1 MIRLAKNRALSSR
14 QLNPQIISR
23 DPSNN
28 TILSEGLVPS
38 RSTMS
43 PQSSPAVDVI
53 QLRYVTCLA
62 FLFYSYLIYSHS
74 FFYLLGNITVS
85 NFPHFSQMRTSF
97 VQNCQTGQ
105 IGLCISKHLQPSLII
120 YIKSCDLV
128 CIVSM
133 VQKHY
138 NLYFLICKLRF
149 CHGETW

>member
-1 MIRLAKNRALSSR
+1 MHTMLAINIVEIVCLCEKNRINVLRRSENWRLFLLIRLAKNRALSSR

-28 TILSEGLVPS
+28 TVLSEGLVPS

-43 PQSSPAVDVI
+43 PQSSPVVDVI

-85 NFPHFSQMRTSF
+85 NFPHFSQMRTSC

-105 IGLCISKHLQPSLII
+105 IGLCIS
-120 YIKSCDLV
+120 
-128 CIVSM
+128 
-133 VQKHY
+133 
-138 NLYFLICKLRF
+138 
-149 CHGETW
+149 